1 MKKFFESS
9 LGKAILDGL
18 RVVVLAII
26 PVVASFL
33 GEWKFD
39 WKVIIVVGGLALLK
53 VIDKYLHELGKEMP
67 AKNNLITGLTR
78 F

>member
-1 MKKFFESS
+1 MKKFLESP
-9 LGKAILDGL
+9 LGKAVLDGL
-18 RVVVLAII
+18 RVVVLSII

-39 WKVIIVVGGLALLK
+39 WKVLIVVAGLAVLK
-53 VIDKYLHELGKEMP
+53 VIDKYLHLIGKEE
-67 AKNNLITGLTR
+67 KNDNLITGLTR

>member
-39 WKVIIVVGGLALLK
+39 WKVLVVVAGLALLK
-53 VIDKYLHELGKEMP
+53 VVDRYLHLIGKEE
-67 AKNNLITGLTR
+67 KNNTLITGLTR